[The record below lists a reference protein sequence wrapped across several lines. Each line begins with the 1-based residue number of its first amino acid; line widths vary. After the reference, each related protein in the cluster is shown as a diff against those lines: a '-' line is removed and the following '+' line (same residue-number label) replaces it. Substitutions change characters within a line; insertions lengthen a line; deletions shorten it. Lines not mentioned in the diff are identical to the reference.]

1 MGPFAK
7 KTYQVSRGGLFDLSS
22 GLLPE
27 NAIRVGEIASF
38 NHNSGSLLRNSGGES
53 ELEDTEAI
61 PNTITLVSGEVLE
74 KIDRVLLCTGYH
86 MSFPFLRQ
94 YHNDFVGLDD
104 ADGAVIVTDG
114 TQMHNLHKD
123 IFYIPDTTLA
133 FIGVPYYVAT
143 FSLFEYQ
150 AIAVAAVFSG
160 KAKLPERND
169 MKEEYRQRL
178 SNKGSGKAFHSLKNE
193 EVEYVNSLVEWIN
206 RDGEFYGGNPVEGH
220 SQGWKSRR
228 EELLKVLKRRYELGR
243 LEILNDVINQGM
255 IL

>member
-1 MGPFAK
+1 
-7 KTYQVSRGGLFDLSS
+7 
-22 GLLPE
+22 
-27 NAIRVGEIASF
+27 
-38 NHNSGSLLRNSGGES
+38 
-53 ELEDTEAI
+53 LEDSEAI
-61 PNTITLVSGEVLE
+61 PNTITLVSGEVLG

-94 YHNDFVGLDD
+94 YHHDFIGSDD
-104 ADGAVIVTDG
+104 ADGEVIVTDG

-133 FIGVPYYVAT
+133 FIGVPYHVAT

-160 KAKLPERND
+160 KAKLPGWTD

-178 SNKGSGKAFHSLKNE
+178 SNKGSGKAFHSLKSE

-206 RDGEFYGGNPVEGH
+206 RDGKLYGGSPVEGH
-220 SQGWKSRR
+220 SQDGN
-228 EELLKVLKRRYELGR
+228 LGR
-243 LEILNDVINQGM
+243 RSY
-255 IL
+255 